1 MSARVVATVGA
12 LILLLTVL
20 ASALRVYE
28 VRQQA
33 IVLEGNRLYS
43 TESLLVSGVASTV
56 LGAVAPASPDARV
69 FTDLTPDGRVR
80 AVMTA
85 GGDRLD
91 IPLHAGRTFSAT
103 GSAEALVGA
112 DVPVVSREGRSYVSF
127 AGQEYEAVGY
137 LGLRPE
143 SLLSTDVLIDDP
155 RLFSVSQDEPLV
167 VDGRGVREASAD
179 TLGDLETSS
188 APPGTSHRTNVD
200 VVSPLLLALGGVVVI
215 TGLAGTGFV
224 ASTSVVRYARVARV
238 LGLSRRRVYGSA
250 VATLLLVWATCVVL
264 TSAIWRAAA
273 GGPLGWEPRLFP
285 DLAVQALTLSAACAV
300 ALVAARRQAA

>member
-1 MSARVVATVGA
+1 MSARAAAAVGA

-20 ASALRVYE
+20 TSALQVYE

-33 IVLEGNRLYS
+33 IMLEGNRLYS
-43 TESLLVSGVASTV
+43 TESLFVSGVASTV
-56 LGAVAPASPDARV
+56 LAAVAPSSPDARV

-85 GGDRLD
+85 EGDQLSV
-91 IPLHAGRTFSAT
+91 PLHAGRSFSAA

-112 DVPVVSREGRSYVSF
+112 DVPVVSRDGRSYVSF

-155 RLFSVSQDEPLV
+155 RLFSVAQDEPLV

-179 TLGDLETSS
+179 ALGDLEISS
-188 APPGTSHRTNVD
+188 TPPGTSHRTNVD
-200 VVSPLLLALGGVVVI
+200 VVSPLLLTLGGVVVI
-215 TGLAGTGFV
+215 TGMAGAGVV
-224 ASTSVVRYARVARV
+224 ASTSVVRHARVARV
-238 LGLSRRRVYGSA
+238 LGLSPRRVYGSA
-250 VATLLLVWATCVVL
+250 VTTLLLVWATCVVL
-264 TSAIWRAAA
+264 TSAIWRAAS
-273 GGPLGWEPRLFP
+273 GSPLGWEPRLFP
-285 DLAVQALTLSAACAV
+285 DLAVQALTLSTAFAV
-300 ALVAARRQAA
+300 SLVAARRQAG